1 MSVVVEARVDSQQQ
15 PVLSLKDVNLIR
27 RQGGSSFELQI
38 PDFQVARGEFIA
50 VTGESGCGKS
60 TLLDMLALVL
70 QPQQGGEFQFLDPA
84 GNIQDISALWRD
96 SAEDQLAVLRRTR
109 LGYVPQ
115 SGGLLPFLSI
125 SQNLY
130 LPPRLNGQKDYEH
143 RIRAFAR
150 RLGIH
155 GLFSRMPQSLSGGQR
170 QRAAILRAMAHE
182 PDIILADEP
191 TAAVDAGR
199 AQKIVSEFRALAR
212 SQGTAIIMVTHD
224 KNLVE
229 HNSDGHFVFEV
240 DSSDEQR
247 VISVCR
253 RRE

>member
-1 MSVVVEARVDSQQQ
+1 VQSRAQ
-15 PVLSLKDVNLIR
+15 PVLSLQDVYLLR
-27 RQGGSSFELQI
+27 RQGGSSFELQV
-38 PDFQVARGEFIA
+38 PDFQVARGEFVA

-70 QPQQGGEFQFLDPA
+70 QPQQGGHFRFYDAQGGE
-84 GNIQDISALWRD
+84 QDISALWQ
-96 SAEDQLAVLRRTR
+96 SSSEDQLAVLRRTR

-115 SGGLLPFLSI
+115 SGGLLPFLTI
-125 SQNLY
+125 AQNLY

-155 GLFSRMPQSLSGGQR
+155 GLLSRMPQSLSGGQR

-182 PDIILADEP
+182 PDVILADEP

-199 AQKIVSEFRALAR
+199 AQKIVSEFRELAR

-224 KNLVE
+224 RNLVE
-229 HNSDGHFVFEV
+229 NNSDGHFVFDV
-240 DSSDEQR
+240 DSSDETK
-247 VISVCR
+247 VVSVCR

>member
-1 MSVVVEARVDSQQQ
+1 
-15 PVLSLKDVNLIR
+15 
-27 RQGGSSFELQI
+27 
-38 PDFQVARGEFIA
+38 
-50 VTGESGCGKS
+50 
-60 TLLDMLALVL
+60 MLALVL
-70 QPQQGGEFQFLDPA
+70 QPQQGGHFRFYDAQGGE
-84 GNIQDISALWRD
+84 QDISALWQ
-96 SAEDQLAVLRRTR
+96 SSSEDQLAVLRRTR

-115 SGGLLPFLSI
+115 SGGLLPFLTI
-125 SQNLY
+125 AQNLY

-155 GLFSRMPQSLSGGQR
+155 GLLSRMPQSLSGGQR

-182 PDIILADEP
+182 PDVILADEP

-199 AQKIVSEFRALAR
+199 AQKIVSEFRELAR

-224 KNLVE
+224 RNLVE
-229 HNSDGHFVFEV
+229 NNSDGHFVFDV
-240 DSSDEQR
+240 DSSDETK
-247 VISVCR
+247 VVSVCR